1 MNEPLNIQD
10 DMPRNWRVLSK
21 PISFDEARERVA
33 QCDKRDGERT
43 DVVLPLRALTARDYG
58 GGSLNLARPGKHPT
72 PPRQHAFGQLC
83 GLIKAPAKYLRELP
97 ADLALKCLN
106 HGLAD
111 ADDEVTL
118 RMAGSE
124 IRGIVSP
131 RFGKFDNE
139 PVMEM
144 LANELNLRHNTHDME
159 VVAMATGNVTNLR
172 IVFPEKVKGPD
183 GHDVKVGFDLRNS
196 EVGGASLLLRAVSY
210 RLICTNGQVWQDTKD
225 EARWRH
231 VGSPDR
237 LVDAFGS
244 AIPGLIESSK
254 TLSSRMERAH
264 DTVVTLDEL
273 QDSLGRLE
281 ITRPQQ
287 LVSYRETLV
296 EAGHIGPGDERDHE
310 ETIKALPED
319 TNVTLWHAMNG
330 ITAAA
335 RQQPTEIRLQMES
348 QASRLAA

>member
-1 MNEPLNIQD
+1 MTDTLNILD
-10 DMPRNWRVLSK
+10 DQPRNWRVLSK

-33 QCDKRDGERT
+33 AADCKDGLRRD
-43 DVVLPLRALTARDYG
+43 VKLPLVSLSAHKSVGPSTALKLLSGAE
-58 GGSLNLARPGKHPT
+58 LPFQ
-72 PPRQHAFGQLC
+72 PRQHAFGQLC

-97 ADLALKCLN
+97 ADLALMCLN
-106 HGLAD
+106 NGLRNAD
-111 ADDEVTL
+111 EEVTL
-118 RMAGSE
+118 RLAGDE

-144 LANELNLRHNTHDME
+144 LANALNLRSNTNDME
-159 VVAMATGNVTNLR
+159 VVALATGNVTNLR
-172 IVFPEKVKGPD
+172 IVFPAKVKGPD

-210 RLICTNGQVWQDTKD
+210 RLICTNGQVWQSVKD

-237 LVDAFGS
+237 LVDAFAD
-244 AIPGLIESSK
+244 AIPGLIKSSE
-254 TLSSRMERAH
+254 TLSSRMQRAH
-264 DTVVTLDEL
+264 DTVVTIEEL
-273 QDSLGRLE
+273 QSSLGRLE

-296 EAGHIGPGDERDHE
+296 EAGHIEDPANDEVV
-310 ETIKALPED
+310 KALPED